1 MHLCMVNTMLG
12 GAKIASTGS
21 SFGPRFALG
30 PWAWLKYRVVWVT
43 ARGDCM
49 AGETLH
55 IGIDLGTFRSVM
67 VSSDGHDEKV
77 LTVIGTPKD
86 QIAKNFLKRDVLFGE
101 DALKNRLA
109 LNLFRPLEHGVI
121 KDTAEDK
128 RFINHFIT
136 NIIGLA
142 DPEDYDRVVAI
153 IGAPAEASHVDKSAI
168 FDAASGS
175 VNACMIISEPFA
187 VAYALER
194 IEHTLVIDI
203 GAGTTDLCRVYGTI
217 PRPEDQMHVNFAGD
231 FIDGQL
237 IAEVQRK
244 YAGAQITKDMA
255 RRWKEEYSFVA
266 GAEPDEPII
275 VDFSIEG
282 KAMSLDITDCVSN
295 ACERIVDPIVSGVKE
310 LIAGSNPEYHD
321 AFRRNMIL
329 AGGGSGIRGLGDMIE
344 HRLSD
349 MGEVEVLTVE
359 DPVELGA
366 MGGLRLAMEVP
377 EDMWKNLNLASR

>member
-1 MHLCMVNTMLG
+1 
-12 GAKIASTGS
+12 
-21 SFGPRFALG
+21 
-30 PWAWLKYRVVWVT
+30 
-43 ARGDCM
+43 M
-49 AGETLH
+49 ADETLY
-55 IGIDLGTFRSVM
+55 IGVDLGTFRSVM

-101 DALKNRLA
+101 EALKNRLA

-128 RFINHFIT
+128 KFIAHFIT

-142 DPEDYDRVVAI
+142 DPEDYDRVVAV
-153 IGAPAEASHVDKSAI
+153 IGAPAEASHVDKTAI
-168 FDAASGS
+168 FDAAAGS

-187 VAYALER
+187 VAYALDK

-203 GAGTTDLCRVYGTI
+203 GAGTTDLCRVYGTVPSPI
-217 PRPEDQMHVNFAGD
+217 DQMHVNYAGD
-231 FIDGQL
+231 FIDAQL
-237 IAEVQRK
+237 ISEIQKK

-255 RRWKEEYSFVA
+255 RRWKEEYSFVGSA
-266 GAEPDEPII
+266 TGDPII

-282 KAMSLDITDCVSN
+282 KAMSLDITDCVSA
-295 ACERIVDPIVSGVKE
+295 ACEKIVDPIVASVKE

-329 AGGGSGIRGLGDMIE
+329 AGGGSGIQGLGEMIE
-344 HRLSD
+344 ERLSD
-349 MGEVEVLTVE
+349 LGDVEVLTVE
-359 DPVELGA
+359 DPLELGA

-377 EDMWKNLNLASR
+377 EDMWKNLTLATM